1 LQERKRKLVMEE
13 LLKSLPKVLR
23 AHQDSPELK
32 EAAAFAAWKHAIGDG
47 LKQHTT
53 AKRLDGKTLI
63 VAVRDAIWQNQLD
76 SMKSHLLF
84 RVNSILGQP
93 LLNNIEL
100 VIDPKSLKVTSLEK
114 KADVTVD
121 NEVPIELW
129 SAASAIEDRQLRQKF
144 LRAAIA
150 ALKRKER

>member
-1 LQERKRKLVMEE
+1 MEE

-23 AHQDSPELK
+23 AHQDSPELR
-32 EAAAFAAWKHAIGDG
+32 EAAAFAAWKHAIGEG
-47 LKQHTT
+47 LKYHTT
-53 AKRLDGKTLI
+53 AKKLDGKTLI

-76 SMKSHLLF
+76 TMKSHLIF

-100 VIDPKSLKVTSLEK
+100 IIDPNSLSAAPTEKTS
-114 KADVTVD
+114 DVTVD

-129 SAASAIEDRQLRQKF
+129 TAASAIDDRQLRQKF
-144 LRAAIA
+144 LRAATA

>member
-32 EAAAFAAWKHAIGDG
+32 EAAAFAAWNHAIGDG

-53 AKRLDGKTLI
+53 AKRLEGKTLI
-63 VAVRDAIWQNQLD
+63 VAVLD

>member
-1 LQERKRKLVMEE
+1 MEE

-23 AHQDSPELK
+23 AHQDSPELR

-47 LKQHTT
+47 LKQHTV
-53 AKRLDGKTLI
+53 AKRLEANTLT
-63 VAVRDAIWQNQLD
+63 VAVRDPIWQNQLET
-76 SMKSHLLF
+76 MKRHLVF

-93 LLNNIEL
+93 LLNNIDL
-100 VIDPKSLKVTSLEK
+100 VVDPNSFKAASSEK
-114 KADVTVD
+114 KSDVPID

-129 SAASAIEDRQLRQKF
+129 SAASNIDDRQLRQKF
-144 LRAAIA
+144 LRAATA